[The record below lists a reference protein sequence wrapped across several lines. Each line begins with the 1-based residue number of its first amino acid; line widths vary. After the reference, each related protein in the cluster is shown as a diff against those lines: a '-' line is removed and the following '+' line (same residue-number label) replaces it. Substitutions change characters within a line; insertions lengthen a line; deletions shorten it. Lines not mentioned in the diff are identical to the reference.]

1 LAGPSEQLV
10 TAAALYWVTAAVVA
24 QMKFAANLQRCA
36 HYSAPIAEVHQ
47 TYKAAKKLLKAE
59 EIEQLSAMLE
69 SKAAEWNEY
78 YLDTEENLVIE
89 CSELQT
95 TCKEWDSNVSKAK
108 RESQLTLVKSLVDY
122 HGRWALSA
130 PVFRRTGN

>member
-1 LAGPSEQLV
+1 
-10 TAAALYWVTAAVVA
+10 
-24 QMKFAANLQRCA
+24 MKFAAALQRCA

-59 EIEQLSAMLE
+59 ETEQLSAMLE
-69 SKAAEWNEY
+69 SKAAQWNDY

-95 TCKEWDSNVSKAK
+95 TCKEWDSNHSEAN

-122 HGRWALSA
+122 HGRWASPA
-130 PVFRRTGN
+130 PFVLRRAKLGKP